1 MKHHFVYEIAK
12 EINSSVGNNKDEL
25 WTVLNILESIVN
37 VSPLESAT
45 TYMLTVASQILCF
58 LSCADTTEELEEYL
72 EQFKKFL
79 EM

>member
-25 WTVLNILESIVN
+25 WTILNILESIVN
-37 VSPLESAT
+37 ISPLESAT

-58 LSCADTTEELEEYL
+58 LGRAETMEELETNL
-72 EQFKKFL
+72 GWLKKFL